1 MADIQIN
8 NIQTNP
14 KKQRTTIEDL
24 LFNSEEFLDLS
35 EDKLDRLVGGLRY
48 FCPEPNSCTA
58 NCDYDY

>member
-14 KKQRTTIEDL
+14 KKQRTTIEDFP
-24 LFNSEEFLDLS
+24 FNSDEFLDLS
-35 EDKLDRLVGGLRY
+35 EDKLDRLVGGIICI
-48 FCPEPNSCTA
+48 CPEPKSCTA